1 MAKTL
6 APFNPVFGRGF
17 ALKHNWK
24 VTLGIVFLAQVFAA
38 IGFSMVY
45 PFLPLYVESLGSSSA
60 LSTEA
65 LAGLVISVQSI
76 TMMIAAPIWGVLADR
91 YGRKRMIL
99 RAMIGGG
106 FMLVLMGF
114 VQNAEQLIALRAIQ
128 GVVTGTVS
136 ANNALV
142 AAATPRERVGFAM
155 GTLQL
160 GLWSG
165 VAVGPLIGGVMADLF
180 GYSVPFLITGGLLGI
195 GALIISIGINESFEP
210 PKQAQ
215 SAHPRMILRGWKDI
229 LRAPGVSA
237 VLLMRF
243 LVAMARSIIIPIAPL
258 FVVSLIGSQS
268 HASNTAAG
276 LMLAV
281 SSATSTF
288 GAVYLGSLGDRISH
302 KKVLFFCSAAA
313 AMLYIP
319 QVFVANVWQLLLL
332 QGLAGIAAGGLV
344 ASPSALLSRFT
355 DRGSAGA
362 VYGLDNS
369 VWSGSKAIAPMIG
382 ATIAI
387 AFGFR
392 GAFAASAL
400 VFVLIAIVAWYFLP
414 QDHLRK
420 SSKLKR

>member
-1 MAKTL
+1 MARVL
-6 APFNPVFGRGF
+6 APFNPAFGRG
-17 ALKHNWK
+17 LPLSHNWK
-24 VTLGIVFLAQVFAA
+24 VTLGIVFLAQIVAA
-38 IGFSMVY
+38 AGFSMVF
-45 PFLPLYVESLGSSSA
+45 PFLPLYIESLGSSTS

-65 LAGLVISVQSI
+65 LAGLVISAQSV
-76 TMMIAAPIWGVLADR
+76 TMMIAAPIWGALADR
-91 YGRKRMIL
+91 YGRKPMIL

-106 FMLVLMGF
+106 FMLALMGF
-114 VQNAEQLIALRAIQ
+114 VQNAEQLIVLRALQ
-128 GVVTGTVS
+128 GVITGTVS

-155 GTLQL
+155 GALQL

-165 VAVGPLIGGVMADLF
+165 VAVGPLIGGVLADVF
-180 GYSVPFLITGGLLGI
+180 GYSVPFLVTGGLLGI
-195 GALIISIGINESFEP
+195 AAVIISLGVNEDFVP
-210 PKQAQ
+210 PKQAK
-215 SAHPRMILRGWKDI
+215 SVHPRAILQGWGEI
-229 LRAPGVSA
+229 LRASGVGA
-237 VLLMRF
+237 VLLLRF

-258 FVVSLIGSQS
+258 FVVSLIASES
-268 HASNTAAG
+268 DASNTTAG

-302 KKVLFFCSAAA
+302 KKVLFFCSLAAA
-313 AMLYIP
+313 ALYIP

-355 DRGSAGA
+355 ERGAAGA

-387 AFGFR
+387 TFGMR

-400 VFVLIAIVAWYFLP
+400 VFLVIAIVAWRYLP

-420 SSKLKR
+420 STKLKR